1 MFVISVKSIL
11 NEFKYNNFS
20 NFQEIEYGDKN
31 YGIIIR
37 LKNEKID
44 RGCIGFIKN
53 LKTFEEACRVASI
66 NAAFFD
72 NRYKNITRKEFI
84 NLEIDITILGIWEKI
99 ETPISWDPQKNSLM
113 VKYLNHR
120 SILQGQ
126 IMDEYNLNKKSF
138 LKILMRKANLALN
151 SWKNPKYNYYKAY
164 SIHKTLKVKKIINKY
179 IPKNNW

>member
-84 NLEIDITILGIWEKI
+84 NLEIDITILGRWEKI

-120 SILQGQ
+120 S
-126 IMDEYNLNKKSF
+126 
-138 LKILMRKANLALN
+138 
-151 SWKNPKYNYYKAY
+151 
-164 SIHKTLKVKKIINKY
+164 
-179 IPKNNW
+179 